1 MEKSDIL
8 NKIKSIIKKIGMKKL
23 ICFFVAL
30 VLVIAIVFGATYFVR
45 ANQTDEPTL
54 EEIVSGKLSA
64 YRTDITD
71 SLSTLNTKDKV
82 ANYLVTWALNKDIK
96 AETDSDH
103 NIIFSIKASSDEYK
117 DSAPVLIACEY
128 DASNMESYIEPIAT
142 ALTVAKNAQNH
153 GAFKIIFMP
162 RENGEMT
169 GAESL
174 SPDYL
179 TDDTQVFMLGASSSS
194 KVSTTTGGYRQF
206 KITNSL
212 KTCEPTHDKA
222 YKIRID
228 HVPSKGA
235 SYSINPI
242 KTLGNLLANF
252 KSTSLLFELSSFY
265 GGENADTMPES
276 ASMTVVINSGDDEK
290 FCNRMDKAIEK
301 FMGKYAEDFPEITYS
316 YEEVKLPKKV
326 FTKKETENI
335 VSLMYT
341 ALNGVYYKDDDG
353 NVNAVTN
360 IGKISTKN
368 SSLSILISAIGSSAE
383 QLEEISDAYTTI
395 AGLCNS
401 KIRTVDS
408 YDVYSGGGATSALL
422 NEFEKDFLAFTGDS
436 EMIVESATEATP
448 CSVFYEKNPTLA
460 MLYCGITEKTKEK
473 FAGALITFLDN
484 ANNE

>member
-1 MEKSDIL
+1 MEKSNIFD
-8 NKIKSIIKKIGMKKL
+8 KVKKVGKIGKKKL
-23 ICFFVAL
+23 ICILAAIIL
-30 VLVIAIVFGATYFVR
+30 IIAIACGGVYLVH
-45 ANQTDEPTL
+45 ANQTAEPTL
-54 EEIVSGKLSA
+54 DEIVSEKLSA
-64 YRTDITD
+64 YRTDIAD
-71 SLSTLNTKDKV
+71 SLSTLSTNDKV

-96 AETDSDH
+96 AETDGNS
-103 NIIFSIKASSDEYK
+103 NVIFSVNASSEEYK
-117 DSAPVLIACEY
+117 KSAPVLIACEY
-128 DASNMESYIEPIAT
+128 DASNMENYIEPIAT
-142 ALTVAKNAQNH
+142 ALTVAKNSQNH

-174 SPDYL
+174 PENYL
-179 TDDTQVFMLGASSSS
+179 TNDTQVFVLGASSSS
-194 KVSTTTGGYRQF
+194 KVSATTGGYKQF

-222 YKIRID
+222 YKIKID
-228 HVPSKGA
+228 HIPSKGA

-290 FCNRMDKAIEK
+290 FCNRMDRAIEK

-341 ALNGVYYKDDDG
+341 AINGIYNKDDEG
-353 NVNAVTN
+353 NITAVTN

-368 SSLSILISAIGSSAE
+368 SSLSILVSAIGSSAE
-383 QLEEISDAYTTI
+383 QLEEISDACTTI

-401 KIRTVDS
+401 KICTVDS
-408 YDVYSGGGATSALL
+408 YAVYSGGGATSALL
-422 NEFEKDFLAFTGDS
+422 DEFEKDFLAFTGDS
-436 EMIVESATEATP
+436 EMIVEDATEATP
-448 CSVFYEKNPTLA
+448 CSVFYEKNPALA
-460 MLYCGITEKTKEK
+460 MLYCGMTEKTKEK
-473 FAGALITFLDN
+473 FAGSLITFLDN
-484 ANNE
+484 SNNA